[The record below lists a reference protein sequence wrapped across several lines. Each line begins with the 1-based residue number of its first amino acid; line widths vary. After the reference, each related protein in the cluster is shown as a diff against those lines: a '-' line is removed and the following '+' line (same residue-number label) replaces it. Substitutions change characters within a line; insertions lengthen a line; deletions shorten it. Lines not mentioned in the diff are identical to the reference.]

1 MKELKILELDN
12 LLTPFS
18 DKVRDVYIKQK
29 VTLES
34 GINFEYS
41 LEDILVSLN
50 KGVNFDQCFYNRDL
64 YNRHKSIRS
73 LIIEE
78 ARGKFL
84 IFEDDLFEVSI
95 SIGNKELS
103 KKVFKISTT
112 HKRLFLEI
120 YLDLIM
126 HFRANVLPLFFGK
139 FLRLTFRLITQS
151 SLMSSRAACE
161 IEDNIASTE
170 SYLGNKFREFMD
182 SIRFSSGFINI
193 INSEVKTILEVE
205 DSIFSHAHKLP
216 FKEVTQMIRLW
227 NEIEWSRHHPQQLGL
242 SYLYNNVNNYHKEFL
257 TKLLISEELISLN
270 KYKVIPKKELTFISK
285 FFKTLSFLLKI
296 GRG

>member
-29 VTLES
+29 VTLET

-84 IFEDDLFEVSI
+84 IFEDDLF
-95 SIGNKELS
+95 
-103 KKVFKISTT
+103 
-112 HKRLFLEI
+112 
-120 YLDLIM
+120 
-126 HFRANVLPLFFGK
+126 FF
-139 FLRLTFRLITQS
+139 
-151 SLMSSRAACE
+151 C
-161 IEDNIASTE
+161 
-170 SYLGNKFREFMD
+170 
-182 SIRFSSGFINI
+182 
-193 INSEVKTILEVE
+193 
-205 DSIFSHAHKLP
+205 
-216 FKEVTQMIRLW
+216 
-227 NEIEWSRHHPQQLGL
+227 
-242 SYLYNNVNNYHKEFL
+242 
-257 TKLLISEELISLN
+257 
-270 KYKVIPKKELTFISK
+270 
-285 FFKTLSFLLKI
+285 
-296 GRG
+296 